1 MSWKGFQKAV
11 ARTPH
16 QIKGKVGMGGD
27 RTIDAIYNDA
37 DRRFKEL
44 EIETK
49 RLHED
54 AKKYSQAV
62 NGMLDHQVQF
72 AEAVKDIY
80 QPISGRMSDAS
91 TLVPEGNPEGI
102 EACEQYQAIVA
113 ELKETLAPELEMI
126 ETRVVQPA
134 QDLLE
139 VFKNVKKLMTKN
151 EHKLV
156 DYDRHRTTLKK
167 LQDKKEK
174 TIKDEK
180 ALYRAEADVEAATQ
194 EYEYYNDLLKEEM
207 PKLFALESEFIRP
220 LFQNLYYM
228 QLNIYYTLNERM
240 ARCDIPYFQLDADI
254 VEAFTEKRGDVQ
266 ERAEAI
272 PVVKFKLA
280 KPPSRF
286 ERPGTGGTRP
296 GSKAQEAKAA
306 AAASEETEAGEDLP
320 AYTPAV
326 AAVPAAAGASAG
338 VGRSTSLAGKKPPPA
353 PPSKPSALAKKKTEV
368 AVALYDYAAQADGDL
383 SFKAGDRI
391 DVVTRTASENDWW
404 TGKLNGK
411 QGVFPGNYVQLEL
424 S

>member
-1 MSWKGFQKAV
+1 M
-11 ARTPH
+11 
-16 QIKGKVGMGGD
+16 KGKVGMGEH
-27 RTIDAIYNDA
+27 TKDAVYIDA

-44 EIETK
+44 ETETK

-80 QPISGRMSDAS
+80 KPISGRMSDAS

-102 EACEQYQAIVA
+102 EACEQYQEIVR

-126 ETRVVQPA
+126 ETRIVLPA
-134 QDLLE
+134 QELLE
-139 VFKNVKKLMTKN
+139 IFKQVKKVMTKN

-156 DYDRHRTTLKK
+156 DYDRHRATLKK

-174 TIKDEK
+174 TLKDEK
-180 ALYRAEADVEAATQ
+180 ALYRAEADVEASTQ
-194 EYEYYNDLLKEEM
+194 EYEYYNEMLKEEL

-228 QLNIYYTLNERM
+228 QLNIFYTLNERM
-240 ARCDIPYFQLDADI
+240 ARCDIPYFQLDRDI

-266 ERAEAI
+266 EQAEKI

-286 ERPGTGGTRP
+286 ERPGTA
-296 GSKAQEAKAA
+296 GSKKAGEARASSDAQ
-306 AAASEETEAGEDLP
+306 SEDLP
-320 AYTPAV
+320 AYTPVGAGAASSS
-326 AAVPAAAGASAG
+326 AAV
-338 VGRSTSLAGKKPPPA
+338 GRTSSVTGKKPPPP
-353 PPSKPSALAKKKTEV
+353 PPSKPSALAKKKEV
-368 AVALYDYAAQADGDL
+368 ARALYDYTAQADGDL
-383 SFKAGDRI
+383 SFKAGDAI
-391 DVVTRTASENDWW
+391 EVVQRTDSENDWW
-404 TGKLNGK
+404 TGKLNGV

-424 S
+424 Q